1 MKAKLT
7 KFECINFIRVD
18 NILLYTKLTSPPDN
32 LKAEVGDFIEVLIAK
47 AKKKQKKVKPK
58 FGSGKDMFI
67 MKPDFDEPLD
77 DFKEYM

>member
-1 MKAKLT
+1 M
-7 KFECINFIRVD
+7 N
-18 NILLYTKLTSPPDN
+18 NILLYTKLTSLRED
-32 LKAEVGDFIEVLIAK
+32 LKKEAGDFIDFLATK

-67 MKPDFDEPLD
+67 MKPDFDQPLD